1 MENVILIKILI
12 QSIIKMRGTYI
23 QASMWKFD
31 PSSVQSLPKKVNLCS
46 RFPSLVWIRIHQHLL
61 KSYGKSRCNV
71 FLLITLAK
79 ETLQYCDFPSLF
91 RSVHPVLH

>member
-12 QSIIKMRGTYI
+12 QSMIKMRGTYI

-46 RFPSLVWIRIHQHLL
+46 RFPSLVWIRILL

-71 FLLITLAK
+71 FLLISLAK
-79 ETLQYCDFPSLF
+79 ETLQYCDFLSLQF
-91 RSVHPVLH
+91 ILYFTEKS